1 MENCGPVVFRASSRS
16 LKHNRSERDP
26 VRDRLLVWK
35 AGQNVANGRRTE
47 HVEVV
52 CRVLQDAHS

>member
-26 VRDRLLVWK
+26 VRDRLLV
-35 AGQNVANGRRTE
+35 
-47 HVEVV
+47 
-52 CRVLQDAHS
+52 